1 MSEPGYRPAPW
12 GAIVALAVLVGI
24 VIGGAIVAYRLD
36 RELAAERWQWT
47 EGD

>member
-1 MSEPGYRPAPW
+1 MRDRGYDRAPIL
-12 GAIVALAVLVGI
+12 ALLALAVLLGI
-24 VIGGAIVAYRLD
+24 VIGGTLVAHRVD